1 MALYT
6 PRAQRRRRL
15 LVVAVSA
22 FLLGGVLGGFVGRFT
37 APTVAE
43 RVAQV
48 REQARQTSAQ
58 LRVLSLHV
66 EAGAASLGAG
76 GDAGARLAL
85 QRADGDLSR
94 ALQQAPWVPA
104 EQGNALRTHL
114 RELERVASG
123 EAATK
128 PFADD
133 VNRLASEIDATFG
146 ISAAS

>member
-6 PRAQRRRRL
+6 PQAQRRRRL
-15 LVVAVSA
+15 LIIAVST
-22 FLLGGVLGGFVGRFT
+22 FLLGGVLGGVVGRFT

-43 RVAQV
+43 RVMQV

-85 QRADGDLSR
+85 QRADVDLNR
-94 ALQQAPWVPA
+94 ALGQAPWVPA
-104 EQGNALRTHL
+104 DRANALRAHL
-114 RELERVASG
+114 RKLEQTASQQ
-123 EAATK
+123 AATK

-133 VNRLASEIDATFG
+133 VNQLASEIDATFG